1 MSCRLPFT
9 FLLYFLI
16 IPNLILC
23 EITETNDASVI
34 VSILQEAQAN
44 DLVIFDVD
52 DVLFEP
58 TDAVMQRQNRSFL
71 CDQVAVY
78 KDKLT
83 NEEFECRLS
92 QLWLQRPIQV
102 IDEKIVTLIENL
114 QCKNIRVAALTNCFT
129 QSYGQIESMEK
140 WRQSELH
147 QQGYYLEKSWPD
159 ISSYVFD
166 QILSTNTTNIIQTS
180 LRPAV
185 FYEGILQTSGCTK
198 GELLKAFLI
207 YSKLKPE
214 KIYFVDDKLSML
226 ESVQETANEFGIK
239 FQGIHF
245 TAVETKNTKGL
256 DIEKA
261 TYQINTLFE
270 TGLWICD

>member
-1 MSCRLPFT
+1 M
-9 FLLYFLI
+9 
-16 IPNLILC
+16 PNLILSQ
-23 EITETNDASVI
+23 ITETSDASAI
-34 VSILQEAQAN
+34 VSTLQKAQSS

-52 DVLFEP
+52 DVLFQP

-71 CDQVAVY
+71 RDQVAIY

-83 NEEFECRLS
+83 NEEFQCRLS

-102 IDEKIVTLIENL
+102 IDEKIVTLIEDL
-114 QCKNIRVAALTNCFT
+114 QCKHIRVAALTNCFT
-129 QSYGQIESMEK
+129 QSYGEIESMEK

-147 QQGYYLEKSWPD
+147 QQGYHLDKSWPD
-159 ISSYVFD
+159 IPNHVFD

-185 FYEGILQTSGCTK
+185 FYQGILQTSGCTK
-198 GELLKAFLI
+198 GELLKAFLV
-207 YSKLKPE
+207 YSQLKPQ

-226 ESVQETANEFGIK
+226 ESVQETAIEFGIE

-245 TAVETKNTKGL
+245 TAVEAKNTKKL

-261 TYQINTLFE
+261 THQINTLFE